1 MNLSKDNSLIEIK
14 FKNTLL
20 AIIVKDSYCNDGV
33 SFVTPKEAPQQ
44 LAYMSHKTGVE
55 IKPHIH
61 KSAERVINS
70 TQEVLVLK
78 KGKLRVDF
86 YESNKKYIMSHIL
99 NKGDVII
106 LMRGGHGFHVI
117 EEVEMIEVKQGPYI
131 GQNDKVR
138 FSGVPMN
145 HDQLIFSDKS

>member
-1 MNLSKDNSLIEIK
+1 
-14 FKNTLL
+14 
-20 AIIVKDSYCNDGV
+20 
-33 SFVTPKEAPQQ
+33 
-44 LAYMSHKTGVE
+44 
-55 IKPHIH
+55 
-61 KSAERVINS
+61 
-70 TQEVLVLK
+70 
-78 KGKLRVDF
+78 
-86 YESNKKYIMSHIL
+86 MSHIL